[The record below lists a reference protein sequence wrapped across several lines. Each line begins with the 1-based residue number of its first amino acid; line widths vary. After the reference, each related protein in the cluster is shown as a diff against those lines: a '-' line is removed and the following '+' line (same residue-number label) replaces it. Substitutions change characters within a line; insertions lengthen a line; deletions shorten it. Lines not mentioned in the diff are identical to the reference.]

1 MKCFFPKIW
10 VKPNVL
16 KNLSVIFEIVAILTH
31 VPRGICSQVPTLSLD
46 KLFPH
51 LSCPLNKRKRWQS
64 TA

>member
-31 VPRGICSQVPTLSLD
+31 IPRGICSQVPTLSLD
-46 KLFPH
+46 KLSFEQE
-51 LSCPLNKRKRWQS
+51 KEMTIDR
-64 TA
+64 